1 MPLNIQ
7 KLAISSPDIE
17 PLAPIGK
24 EFAADGGNT
33 APRLIIS
40 GVPQEARE
48 LAVIVHDPDAPLP
61 FGFTHWTLYGI
72 PAADQ
77 TINPQEV
84 RVGPNGAGEHAYT
97 GPEPPF
103 GHGRHHYYFW
113 VYALDCEVQGAPTR
127 ENFLQDYANHVIEQN
142 RFVAHYER

>member
-7 KLAISSPDIE
+7 DLAISSPDIE
-17 PLAPIGK
+17 PSTTIGT
-24 EFAADGGNT
+24 EFAADGGNK
-33 APRLIIS
+33 APTLTVT
-40 GVPQEARE
+40 GVPAGARE

-72 PAADQ
+72 PAKDQ
-77 TINPQEV
+77 TIDPHAV
-84 RVGPNGAGEHAYT
+84 RVGPHGGGQPEYT

-113 VYALDCEVQGAPTR
+113 VYALDCEVEGTPTR
-127 ENFLQDYANHVIEQN
+127 EEFLRDYAGHVIEQN